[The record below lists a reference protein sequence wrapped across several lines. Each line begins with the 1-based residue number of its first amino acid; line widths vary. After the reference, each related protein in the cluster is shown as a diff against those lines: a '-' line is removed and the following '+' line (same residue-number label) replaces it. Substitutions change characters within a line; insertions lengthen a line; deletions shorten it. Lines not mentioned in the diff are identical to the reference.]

1 VTEEDESPDDPA
13 LMALLLEVARAP
25 GTPPPDLTGKLL
37 GPFRLESAIGRGGSA
52 VVYEARDER
61 LQRQVA
67 IKVYAFEEDVESA
80 ARALGEARTLASL
93 QHPNIAQVLD
103 VGQSEGFSW
112 VAMELLRGS
121 SLRQCLSAG
130 SLDGAARKRVVEGLL
145 AGLAAAHRAGVVHG
159 DLKPENVVLDAQGV
173 PRLVDFGS
181 ALAGLPIG
189 LTPRYAAPE
198 VLAGGRPDF
207 AADVYS
213 LGCTLDEVLQR
224 PRVRPRWLS
233 SCLAAREQRCAD
245 AGVVLQRVH
254 EARHRKRVLAAVG
267 VTALAACVGVGVAG
281 RGGATAPKLEV
292 ERLTAQPAGVEFDAL
307 TLSKDGTTAALMS
320 KGGLSLLSLD
330 SRQLTKL
337 ADSKLAEVVCL
348 RFWDEDTLVLGETHG
363 AAAGVLLHRF
373 DLRTRTWSTEPRP
386 AAYCPVAIDALRSVE
401 VSASALTLVTEGAEP
416 RVIRPLSPT
425 ENVVGLEVSPTA
437 PVVLAAVLHRGSAG
451 PIVRLEL
458 VPLSGAASTVAV
470 EARGLVQEGGLVA
483 ATFDEAGNLLYA
495 TGASLPSQGSRVHR
509 LALDSSGRP
518 AGDPIELG
526 SVPGVAFSLTSRA
539 GTTLVLIAQPQTD
552 VMTAPVQEDGGLGP
566 GTRLTLSD
574 WTERASSADEAGSFL
589 GHAEDRAGFRVAR
602 FTPNG
607 IEPLTPASREWTTW
621 PVRAGKDV
629 LYWRVDPA
637 GEKPAQLIRA
647 STPATALFA
656 TPTPVKAFHFNTPAP
671 HEWVVQCP
679 DDPRRCQLVWRGAP
693 EVQRW
698 NVDVLSGSVTPE
710 APLMKARLLTLS
722 RAGDQL
728 ASVDLAAGVLQLRTR
743 AGEAQSTIPLDGCGL
758 QFLSA
763 GLEGQWW
770 GSGFCD
776 GTNVLLR
783 FDARGVH
790 RVLAASTGWVSQPVL
805 SVDGR
810 RLAWAQGLFDTDVYQ
825 LRVRE
830 RRD

>member
-1 VTEEDESPDDPA
+1 MTEDEDDGPEDPA

-52 VVYEARDER
+52 VVYEARDDR

-67 IKVYAFEEDVESA
+67 IKVYAFGEDVESA
-80 ARALGEARTLASL
+80 ARAMGEARTLASL

-130 SLDGAARKRVVEGLL
+130 SFDGAGRKKVVEGLL

-159 DLKPENVVLDAQGV
+159 DLKPENVVLDALGV

-198 VLAGGRPDF
+198 VLAGGLPDF

-233 SCLAAREQRCAD
+233 SCLVTRDQRAAD
-245 AGVVLQRVH
+245 AGVVLQRFH
-254 EARHRKRVLAAVG
+254 EGRRRTRTLTAVAVTVLAACAVVG
-267 VTALAACVGVGVAG
+267 LAG
-281 RGGATAPKLEV
+281 RGAAVAPKLEV

-307 TLSKDGTTAALMS
+307 TLSKDGVTAALVS
-320 KGGLSLLSLD
+320 KNGLSLLSLD

-337 ADSKLAEVVCL
+337 IDSKLTEVTCL
-348 RFWDEDTLVLGETHG
+348 RFWDEQTLVMGQTHG
-363 AAAGVLLHRF
+363 GATGVLLRRF
-373 DLRTRTWSTEPRP
+373 DLRSRTWSNETRT
-386 AAYCPVAIDALRSVE
+386 AAYCPVAVDALRSVE
-401 VSASALTLVTEGAEP
+401 VSESALALVTEGAAP
-416 RVIRPLSPT
+416 RVIRALSPT
-425 ENVVGLEVSPTA
+425 EAVVGLEVSPTA
-437 PVVLAAVLHRGSAG
+437 PLVLAALLLRGSGG

-458 VPLSGAASTVAV
+458 VPLSGGAPVVAV
-470 EARGLVQEGGLVA
+470 EQRGLVQEGGLVA

-495 TGASLPSQGSRVHR
+495 TGADLPSQGSRVHR
-509 LALDSSGRP
+509 LRLDSSGRP
-518 AGDPIELG
+518 VGDPLALG
-526 SVPGVAFSLTSRA
+526 SVPGVAFSLTSSA
-539 GTTLVLIAQPQTD
+539 GATLVLIAQPQTD
-552 VMTAPVQEDGGLGP
+552 VMTAPVLDDGGLGP
-566 GTRLTLSD
+566 ATRLTLSD
-574 WTERASSADEAGSFL
+574 WTERASSAEEAGAFL
-589 GHAEDRAGFRVAR
+589 GHAEDRAGFRASR

-629 LYWRVDPA
+629 LYWRVDPS
-637 GEKPAQLIRA
+637 GDKPAQLIRA

-656 TPTPVKAFHFNTPAP
+656 TPSAVKAFHFNTPAP
-671 HEWVVQCP
+671 QQWVVQCP
-679 DDPRRCQLVWRGAP
+679 DDPRRCQLVWRGAE

-698 NVDVLSGSVTPE
+698 NVDALSGSVTPE
-710 APLMKARLLTLS
+710 TPLKKARLLTLARS
-722 RAGDQL
+722 GEQL

-743 AGEAQSTIPLDGCGL
+743 AGGEQSTIPLDGCGL
-758 QFLSA
+758 QFLSP

-783 FDARGVH
+783 LDARGVH
-790 RVLAASTGWVSQPVL
+790 RVLEASTGWVSQPVL

-810 RLAWAQGLFDTDVYQ
+810 QLAWAQGLFDTDVYQ
-825 LRVRE
+825 LRSS
-830 RRD
+830 DF